1 MLPAMTSMP
10 GGIEA
15 MPWQSECILRLMVAA
30 VLGALIG
37 AEREH
42 HGRSAGFR
50 TQLLVALGAALAM
63 LVSLN
68 FARVFGDGSGG
79 TAIQLDPARLA
90 YGVMAG
96 IGFLGAG
103 AIIRYGAGVR
113 GLTTA
118 ASLWCTA
125 AVGLACGFG
134 MYLVATVAAA
144 LVIFALLF
152 LSRLDRY
159 IPSRWTK
166 TLTISLPLSREDNIR
181 RVREVLARRGARI
194 ANMDYTRNIEQQ
206 NETLTFYVS
215 MSHKMTISELMR
227 ITEELPDATK
237 LNVQ

>member
-1 MLPAMTSMP
+1 MLSVLTSMP
-10 GGIEA
+10 GGIEW
-15 MPWQSECILRLMVAA
+15 MSWQSECILRLAVAA
-30 VLGALIG
+30 LLGALIG

-50 TQLLVALGAALAM
+50 TQFLVALGSALAM

-68 FARVFGDGSGG
+68 FARVFGGGSAGP
-79 TAIQLDPARLA
+79 AIQLDPARMA

-144 LVIFALLF
+144 MVVFALLF
-152 LSRLDRY
+152 LSKLDRY

-166 TLTISLPLSREDNIR
+166 TLTVSMPLSQQDNIQR
-181 RVREVLARRGARI
+181 LRDVLARRGANV
-194 ANMDYTRNIEQQ
+194 ANMDYNRNIEAQV
-206 NETLTFYVS
+206 ETLTFYVS
-215 MSHKMTISELMR
+215 MSHRTSTSDLMKIIEEVPEAREL
-227 ITEELPDATK
+227 T
-237 LNVQ
+237 VQ